1 MFNKKCNI
9 CKKEKELKDFNYYK
23 NRSGRQS
30 TCRSCENNRSKKWYI
45 RNKNHKV
52 SKTREWKNKI
62 KAIMSEYKKTLKCK
76 DCGFSTLI
84 YTDVM
89 EFDHLDNKKHTIS
102 TMVSTGLS
110 WENIMKEIKKCDSVC
125 ANCHRIRTQK
135 RRMGILV

>member
-1 MFNKKCNI
+1 
-9 CKKEKELKDFNYYK
+9 
-23 NRSGRQS
+23 
-30 TCRSCENNRSKKWYI
+30 
-45 RNKNHKV
+45 
-52 SKTREWKNKI
+52 
-62 KAIMSEYKKTLKCK
+62 MSEYKKTLKCK